1 MKQHHLKG
9 LDLSKEIVYLIDG
22 TSLVYRSFFAI
33 KLSTSRGFPTG
44 AIFGF
49 IQTLKKI
56 ISRYQPEYLGI
67 CFDVSRK
74 TFRQEKFKE
83 YKIQRP
89 PLPERLK
96 IQIPVIK
103 KLINYLGINLIE
115 KEGFEADDI
124 IATLVNEILQD
135 NLKVIV
141 VSSDKDIYQLL
152 KGTQVM
158 VYHPQKEKILT
169 EKDFIAEFGFSPQ
182 KNIDYLALVGDS
194 VDNVPGA
201 KGIGKVTATQL
212 IKDFGSIENIFNN
225 LEKLAPNLRKI
236 LIENKESIFLS
247 KELVNLSFCDLDLNW
262 QDLKIKEPDLTQI
275 YKLFKELEF
284 KSLLK
289 EFILSCEE
297 VKVKLIE
304 NLPSDFFK
312 EKKEIVAFIDKEDI
326 YFLDDGYVHKEKI
339 EKVKGFLEDEKIK
352 KISYNFKDQLIDLKE
367 VSFKGIWFDVQL
379 AAYLIDSSFVD
390 YNLDTLV
397 SHYLGHFSSLSKETF
412 PFFINK
418 LYSLLQRKL
427 REDGLEKLFFE
438 VEMPLIYVL
447 VGIERW
453 GIKLDIQMMED
464 LSKEVDKR
472 LEELKRE
479 IFKIAQEEFNLNSPQ
494 QLGRILFEKLKIP
507 PIKKTKTGYSTD
519 EAVLEKLSS
528 EHSIAS
534 LILEYRELN
543 KLKTTYILPLIEE
556 VKSKGG
562 RIYAKFNQTATQ
574 TGRLSSS
581 SPNLQS
587 IPIRGRFSS
596 YLRKAFVSSFPSGFI
611 LSADYSQIEL
621 RILAHFSKEERLI
634 EAFKNDRDIHTF
646 TASLLFKVNE
656 EEVDGR
662 MRDLAKRVNFGIIYG
677 MSSYKLSKELNVSLH
692 EAESFIESYFLRYPK
707 IKEYIDKVVREA
719 EERGY
724 VKTILGRRRYLE
736 DLKSPYSQLRE
747 FARRQAINTPIQG
760 SCADLIKMAM
770 VRIYQEFKRRNLKS
784 KLIIQIHDELLFD
797 VFPQE
802 LEEVVRIVKRNMQE
816 CIKLDVPI
824 KVNLK
829 WGKNWAECK
838 E

>member
-89 PLPERLK
+89 PLPEGLK

>member
-1 MKQHHLKG
+1 
-9 LDLSKEIVYLIDG
+9 
-22 TSLVYRSFFAI
+22 
-33 KLSTSRGFPTG
+33 
-44 AIFGF
+44 
-49 IQTLKKI
+49 
-56 ISRYQPEYLGI
+56 
-67 CFDVSRK
+67 
-74 TFRQEKFKE
+74 
-83 YKIQRP
+83 
-89 PLPERLK
+89 
-96 IQIPVIK
+96 
-103 KLINYLGINLIE
+103 
-115 KEGFEADDI
+115 
-124 IATLVNEILQD
+124 
-135 NLKVIV
+135 
-141 VSSDKDIYQLL
+141 
-152 KGTQVM
+152 
-158 VYHPQKEKILT
+158 
-169 EKDFIAEFGFSPQ
+169 
-182 KNIDYLALVGDS
+182 
-194 VDNVPGA
+194 
-201 KGIGKVTATQL
+201 
-212 IKDFGSIENIFNN
+212 
-225 LEKLAPNLRKI
+225 
-236 LIENKESIFLS
+236 
-247 KELVNLSFCDLDLNW
+247 
-262 QDLKIKEPDLTQI
+262 
-275 YKLFKELEF
+275 
-284 KSLLK
+284 
-289 EFILSCEE
+289 
-297 VKVKLIE
+297 
-304 NLPSDFFK
+304 
-312 EKKEIVAFIDKEDI
+312 
-326 YFLDDGYVHKEKI
+326 
-339 EKVKGFLEDEKIK
+339 
-352 KISYNFKDQLIDLKE
+352 
-367 VSFKGIWFDVQL
+367 